1 MLVIVLVSCDKL
13 GSRAANWKHKHVWL
27 CFHRIYSIFNNLFS
41 ILFNKLFYHLFL
53 ICSLSSFPS
62 WKTLTLIP
70 TKTEQVP
77 LLFKVHAPAL
87 SGSLI
92 IPDTNPGVFT
102 NHQNTRYHTKEFEGI
117 RFKIYQIY
125 CIKIFNLYIFGPFRA
140 KTINLGLYKVI
151 VQTKKFSNRFLLK
164 SKKLKTFN
172 RNATIINQYDTIFM
186 SK

>member
-1 MLVIVLVSCDKL
+1 MVCWY
-13 GSRAANWKHKHVWL
+13 GE
-27 CFHRIYSIFNNLFS
+27 NLFS

-125 CIKIFNLYIFGPFRA
+125 CIKIFNSYIFGHTGKKRRRESRA
-140 KTINLGLYKVI
+140 LAYEIILTHTHNLSLD
-151 VQTKKFSNRFLLK
+151 TKC
-164 SKKLKTFN
+164 
-172 RNATIINQYDTIFM
+172 
-186 SK
+186 